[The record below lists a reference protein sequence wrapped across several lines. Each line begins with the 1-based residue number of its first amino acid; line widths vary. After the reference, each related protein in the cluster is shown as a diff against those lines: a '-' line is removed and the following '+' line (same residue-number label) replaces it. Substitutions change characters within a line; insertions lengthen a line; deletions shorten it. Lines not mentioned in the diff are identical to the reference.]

1 MPQGP
6 RAAAAAARLLPWRGR
21 ARAAAGPARET
32 PVRRPT
38 LPLLLAAAAAGA
50 YLLLPASDGD
60 PTGGDRRRIAIESA
74 GAVHHFE
81 VELARTPAQRRR
93 GLMFRREL
101 APDAGMLFVFDAPG
115 VQAIWMKNT
124 PLSLDLLFFDAGGA
138 LRGVAR
144 DAVPHSQRQILSP
157 PDTRYVLELRAGTA
171 RALGLRPGARLR
183 DPEAL
188 AEARPVPAPGRD

>member
-6 RAAAAAARLLPWRGR
+6 RGGGILPPLSAAAPFADSSAD
-21 ARAAAGPARET
+21 
-32 PVRRPT
+32 PVRRLA

-50 YLLLPASDGD
+50 YFLFPAGD
-60 PTGGDRRRIAIESA
+60 GDRRRIAIESA
-74 GAVHHFE
+74 GEVHHFE

-101 APDAGMLFVFDAPG
+101 APGAGMLFVFDAPG

-171 RALGLRPGARLR
+171 RALGLRPGARLL

-188 AEARPVPAPGRD
+188 AEPPPPPGGAQSAVPAAPSP